1 MRPKGVTLKRSD
13 LLCLGLSTGVMRSL
27 QVLLVA
33 GVPMA
38 GRRVW
43 VPGKL
48 WGSEDLTLL
57 SGTRA
62 LLSQGCKVKSVGPA
76 YGAG

>member
-1 MRPKGVTLKRSD
+1 MHPKGVTLKRSD

-38 GRRVW
+38 GRRVP
-43 VPGKL
+43 VKL